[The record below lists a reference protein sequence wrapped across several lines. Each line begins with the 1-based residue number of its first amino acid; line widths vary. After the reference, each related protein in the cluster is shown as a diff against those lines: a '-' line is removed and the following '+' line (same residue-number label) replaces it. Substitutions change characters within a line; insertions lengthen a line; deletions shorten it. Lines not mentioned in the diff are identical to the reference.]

1 MQRRISFF
9 ITEYHNDILNELVK
23 TDVKT
28 QAKVIRKGIEL
39 YKQIYDATKNGGKVE
54 ITDING
60 NKTTVTL

>member
-28 QAKVIRKGIEL
+28 QAKIIRKGIEL

-60 NKTTVTL
+60 NKTTITL